1 MTHRSAARLVTSL
14 LTTAGGLA
22 LLGEASATAPQVAG
36 AIVTGL
42 GLAGVARSAIGAAG
56 EPRSPPSRRRTGR

>member
-1 MTHRSAARLVTSL
+1 VTHRSVARLVTAL

-22 LLGEASATAPQVAG
+22 LLDEASATGPQVAG